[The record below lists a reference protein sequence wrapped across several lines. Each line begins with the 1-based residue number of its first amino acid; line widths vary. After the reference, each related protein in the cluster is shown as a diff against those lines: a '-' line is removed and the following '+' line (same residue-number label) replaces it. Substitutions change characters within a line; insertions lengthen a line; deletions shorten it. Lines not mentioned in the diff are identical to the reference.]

1 MGHVPRGT
9 VAVDHLQRL
18 IAGIRELVKDP
29 GRNEDRL
36 PRGNRLTFV
45 AETHLA
51 GPLDDEVDLL
61 LLLIVPWHLPALRLE
76 RDMAHREILRLDRR
90 RAADQILRV
99 PARRITPPG
108 DLREIRDNH
117 GPKNVRYGFAS

>member
-18 IAGIRELVKDP
+18 IPDIRELVKDA

-36 PRGNRLTFV
+36 TSRNRLTFM
-45 AETHLA
+45 AETHFA

-61 LLLIVPWHLPALRLE
+61 LLLIVPGHLAALRLE
-76 RDMAHREILRLDRR
+76 RHVAHREILRLDRR

-99 PARRITPPG
+99 PARGIAAPG
-108 DLREIRDNH
+108 DLR
-117 GPKNVRYGFAS
+117 